1 MQKFLLYPGD
11 WRCLTLAALALLLAA
26 CSPKF
31 DWRQVRGAP
40 VPFEVLLPAKPA
52 SVTRPVDLNGVKV
65 DMTMTAAEVDGVT
78 FAVGAATLP
87 DAAAAPAALAAMKTG
102 LVRNINGSIRREAG
116 NGAGPL
122 ELEAVGKTGPNAPEL
137 LLLARFVAN
146 NARVYQVL
154 VLGPADSLPR
164 DEADTFFSS
173 FKPN

>member
-1 MQKFLLYPGD
+1 MPLV
-11 WRCLTLAALALLLAA
+11 ALALLLAA

-31 DWRQVRGAP
+31 DWRQVRGTP

-52 SVTRPVDLNGVKV
+52 SVTRPVELGGSKV

-87 DAAAAPAALAAMKTG
+87 DAATVPAALASMKAG
-102 LVRNINGSIRREAG
+102 LLRNINGSIRREAG
-116 NGAGPL
+116 AGAGPL
-122 ELEAVGKTGPNAPEL
+122 ELEATGTRAPDASEL
-137 LLLARFVAN
+137 LLLARFFAKD
-146 NARVYQVL
+146 ARVYQVV
-154 VLGPADSLPR
+154 VLGPSSRLAR